1 MLPSALRT
9 GDDSKSIASR
19 QSHRACD
26 ACAVRK
32 VKCGPVFPCFRCVS
46 KKLDCTHL
54 RQKKK
59 SGPKN
64 LHKKTLQSISEF
76 TQKNLEHTSSSNGAV
91 PDNSGTG
98 LPSPPK
104 TLTNAGPINNDVID
118 LLSLIKEVGVL
129 TEIIE
134 SLTVSSLS
142 ANHEDFINVVRE
154 VISMPVSP
162 PSHKPGSVSPP
173 PTTPYP
179 IAYLSK
185 LCVSY
190 TLCLLTLETI
200 LNMIELNQM
209 EFKLSK
215 PIEDYMYLQTDL
227 VIKVNEYT
235 ILIDAEIRS
244 SSHAMD
250 EAIFYHHSLTYLH
263 LYNYYQVCLIRLPQ
277 HRKHNKFLTL
287 RQAVNYF
294 QLLDSSQQSRD
305 TDEQEPV
312 SMVKRYEVYEILFI
326 IERLNYFLLDMNCIM
341 NNNMVLLLNERDFGW
356 KNMQIKKRILD
367 GKNQLSGL
375 LKTTL
380 ENREYLGMFK
390 FFNDFSLL
398 KDQIPNQTVNES
410 GEVFKLNEFL
420 QYCADSNITAPELS
434 KLILDLDTLEV
445 RSETIYSSFMRIFT
459 ILIIFKVDMAR
470 TIIAEQKV
478 TCNQRFLSQLIQ
490 NLMTILDG
498 TDERIFKIKCH
509 NYQLIPQFLTMLKLG
524 IESLDQSSDNNI
536 YSSESLGTAQ
546 FKALLFSFS
555 CLLLTLSPRGYN
567 LNQYII
573 GSKTLSIWFGS
584 MQQQSQQ
591 QDGELKIKEENI
603 NGEYLNI
610 MNNSQGGGIL
620 YHDNNNENINQ
631 YTPNLTDGTET
642 FGDVETPKVR
652 LSESSKDLL
661 DYLYS
666 KNREDLENSKAKT
679 ASWSDFMYYSPPTG
693 A

>member
-1 MLPSALRT
+1 MLPSAVRT
-9 GDDSKSIASR
+9 GDDLKSIATR

-76 TQKNLEHTSSSNGAV
+76 TQKNLEQSLNGAI
-91 PDNSGTG
+91 PDNLGTG

-104 TLTNAGPINNDVID
+104 TLTNEGPINNDVID
-118 LLSLIKEVGVL
+118 LLSLIKGVGVL

-134 SLTVSSLS
+134 SLTVLSLS
-142 ANHEDFINVVRE
+142 ANHEEFINVVRE
-154 VISMPVSP
+154 IISMPVSP
-162 PSHKPGSVSPP
+162 PSQKPGSVLPG

-209 EFKLSK
+209 EFNLSK

-235 ILIDAEIRS
+235 LLIDSEIRF
-244 SSHAMD
+244 SSHAME

-294 QLLDSSQQSRD
+294 QLLDLSQQLRD
-305 TDEQEPV
+305 TDELEPV

-326 IERLNYFLLDMNCIM
+326 IERLNYFLLDKNCIM

-356 KNMQIKKRILD
+356 KNLQIKKRILD

-390 FFNDFSLL
+390 FFNDFLLL
-398 KDQIPNQTVNES
+398 KDQIPNQTDNES

-420 QYCADSNITAPELS
+420 QYCANSNITAPELS
-434 KLILDLDTLEV
+434 KLIVDLDTLEV

-459 ILIIFKVDMAR
+459 LLIIFKVDMAR
-470 TIIAEQKV
+470 TIITEEKV
-478 TCNQRFLSQLIQ
+478 TCNQSFLSQLIQ
-490 NLMTILDG
+490 KLMTILNG
-498 TDERIFKIKCH
+498 TDMGIFKIKCH

-524 IESLDQSSDNNI
+524 IESLDSSSDNSI
-536 YSSESLGTAQ
+536 YAIDLFVPAQ
-546 FKALLFSFS
+546 FKALLISF
-555 CLLLTLSPRGYN
+555 LYRLLTLSPKGYN

-573 GSKTLSIWFGS
+573 GSRTLSIWFVNI
-584 MQQQSQQ
+584 QQQLQQ
-591 QDGELKIKEENI
+591 QDNEPPKTKEENV
-603 NGEYLNI
+603 NGEYLHI
-610 MNNSQGGGIL
+610 MNNPQAGGML
-620 YHDNNNENINQ
+620 FQDTTNENFNL
-631 YTPNLTDGTET
+631 YSPNLTEGIES
-642 FGDVETPKVR
+642 FGEVETPKLK
-652 LSESSKDLL
+652 LSESSKNLL
-661 DYLYS
+661 GHLIQS
-666 KNREDLENSKAKT
+666 NNREDLENA
-679 ASWSDFMYYSPPTG
+679 FLYY
-693 A
+693 